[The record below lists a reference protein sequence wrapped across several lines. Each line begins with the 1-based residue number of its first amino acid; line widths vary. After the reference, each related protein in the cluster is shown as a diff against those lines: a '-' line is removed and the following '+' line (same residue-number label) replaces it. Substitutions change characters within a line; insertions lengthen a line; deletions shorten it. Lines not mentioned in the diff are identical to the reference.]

1 MDAEKFLTVY
11 EKLPCT
17 PRMVQAMQLLAIGK
31 TLDQAA
37 LAMGVSMKSVSR
49 HLARAK
55 ERLKAETRP
64 QLVARA
70 VALGLIVAEFD
81 DIHALTPEPT

>member
-1 MDAEKFLTVY
+1 MDANMFMETY
-11 EKLPCT
+11 AELPCT
-17 PRMVQAMQLLAIGK
+17 PRMIQAMQLLAIGK

-37 LAMGVSMKSVSR
+37 LVMGVSMKSVNR

-81 DIHALTPEPT
+81 ELH

>member
-1 MDAEKFLTVY
+1 MDAKEFY
-11 EKLPCT
+11 DIYAELPCT
-17 PRMVQAMQLLAIGK
+17 PRMIQAMQYLAIGK

-37 LAMGVSMKSVSR
+37 LEMDISMKSVNR

-55 ERLKAETRP
+55 ARLKAETRP

-70 VALGLIVAEFD
+70 VALGLIVAEFED
-81 DIHALTPEPT
+81 LYH

>member
-1 MDAEKFLTVY
+1 MDANVFY
-11 EKLPCT
+11 ETYAKLPCT
-17 PRMVQAMQLLAIGK
+17 PRMIQAMQLLALGK

-37 LAMGVSMKSVSR
+37 LEMGISMKSVNR

-55 ERLKAETRP
+55 ARLSAETRP

-70 VALGLIVAEFD
+70 VALNLIVAEFD
-81 DIHALTPEPT
+81 DLHY

>member
-1 MDAEKFLTVY
+1 MDAKTYY
-11 EKLPCT
+11 EQYNQIPCT
-17 PRMVQAMQLLAIGK
+17 PRMIQAMQLLALGK

-37 LAMGVSMKSVSR
+37 LIMGVSMKSVNR

-55 ERLKAETRP
+55 ERLGAETRP

-70 VALGLIVAEFD
+70 VALGLILVTFQETE
-81 DIHALTPEPT
+81 DIAHG

>member
-1 MDAEKFLTVY
+1 MDANVFY
-11 EKLPCT
+11 ETYAKLPCT
-17 PRMVQAMQLLAIGK
+17 PRMIQAMQLLAIGK

-37 LAMGVSMKSVSR
+37 LEMDISMKSVNR

-55 ERLKAETRP
+55 ARLKAETRP

-70 VALGLIVAEFD
+70 ITLNLIVAEFD
-81 DIHALTPEPT
+81 DLHY

>member
-1 MDAEKFLTVY
+1 MDAKTFY
-11 EKLPCT
+11 EDYAKLPCT
-17 PRMVQAMQLLAIGK
+17 PRMIQAMQLLAIGK

-37 LAMGVSMKSVSR
+37 LEMDISMKSVNR

-55 ERLKAETRP
+55 ARLKAETRP

-70 VALGLIVAEFD
+70 IALNLIVAEFD
-81 DIHALTPEPT
+81 DLHC

>member
-1 MDAEKFLTVY
+1 MDANMFY
-11 EKLPCT
+11 ETYVKLPCT
-17 PRMVQAMQLLAIGK
+17 PRMIQAMQLLALGK

-37 LAMGVSMKSVSR
+37 LVMGVSMKSVNR

-55 ERLKAETRP
+55 ARLKAETRP

-81 DIHALTPEPT
+81 ELH

>member
-1 MDAEKFLTVY
+1 MDAKIFY
-11 EKLPCT
+11 ETYTKLPCT
-17 PRMVQAMQLLAIGK
+17 PRMIQAMQLLAIGM

-37 LAMGVSMKSVSR
+37 LVMGVSMKSVNR

-55 ERLKAETRP
+55 ARLNAETRP

-81 DIHALTPEPT
+81 DLHY

>member
-1 MDAEKFLTVY
+1 MDAITFYLTY
-11 EKLPCT
+11 ENLPCT
-17 PRMVQAMQLLAIGK
+17 PRMIQAMQLLAIGK

-37 LAMGVSMKSVSR
+37 LEMDISMKSVSR

-55 ERLKAETRP
+55 ARLGAETRP

-70 VALGLIVAEFD
+70 VALGLIVAEFND
-81 DIHALTPEPT
+81 NHR